1 MSIVHDRGPPGVSN
15 PAQEPRPAEAARA
28 PVGAHAKSPRVAVF
42 DGAYPSTLALV
53 QSLGRRGVPMVA
65 YHHRPRPPLAYS
77 RYIDRVRSCPDVHD
91 HARFGPWLEKELAS
105 GAFDL
110 IAPTS
115 DAICFHLAGIHER
128 IDAALRCRLPSR
140 DALLDV
146 LFKDRLAAACERSG
160 VATPTTI
167 APTCLDEAL
176 AGAERIGYPVIV
188 KPRTHVFDIAQR
200 GGKADNARELRALFR
215 RERPRY
221 DQRGVLEMFP
231 DADLPVV
238 QEYVPHER
246 PQIACSGLLAV
257 DQPLIAGAAVVKL
270 DQAPAATGTGTAF
283 ASHDGAELVAQC
295 GDTVQRLLG
304 AGLFEIET
312 LDRGDGGPPLVIDVN
327 ARVFG
332 QISFDI
338 ARGNDLPA
346 LWYASLTD
354 RVDVQPPP
362 APGVCLYP
370 APFLLSNLTRVMTG
384 PSRWRWLR
392 RSLSLSWRTRSCIGW
407 DTRDPLAS
415 IVMSLSPLRHPTTFI
430 RSHIRQPWSARA
442 ESRV

>member
-1 MSIVHDRGPPGVSN
+1 MHDRGPPAGASRRRN
-15 PAQEPRPAEAARA
+15 LR
-28 PVGAHAKSPRVAVF
+28 PVGSVRAKTNAPRVAVF
-42 DGAYPSTLALV
+42 DAGYPSTLALV

-65 YHHRPRPPLAYS
+65 YHHRPRSPLAYS

-91 HARFGPWLEKELAS
+91 HARFGAWLAKRLES

-115 DAICFHLAGIHER
+115 DAICFHIAEIHDR
-128 IDAALRCRLPSR
+128 IDPALRRRLPSR

-160 VATPTTI
+160 VATPATV
-167 APTCLDEAL
+167 APTCVEEAL
-176 AGAERIGYPVIV
+176 AAAERIGYPVIV

-200 GGKADNARELRALFR
+200 GGKADNADELRALFR
-215 RERPRY
+215 RERPCHDLRA
-221 DQRGVLEMFP
+221 VLETFP
-231 DADLPVV
+231 GADLPVI
-238 QEYVPHER
+238 QEYISHER

-283 ASHDGAELVAQC
+283 ASHDAADLVAEC

-304 AGLFEIET
+304 TGLFEIEV
-312 LDRGDGGPPLVIDVN
+312 LDRGDDGPPLVIDVN

-332 QISFDI
+332 QINFDI

-346 LWYASLTD
+346 LWYDSLTGG
-354 RVDVQPPP
+354 VDVQPPP

-370 APFLLSNLTRVMTG
+370 APFVLSNLTRIVTG
-384 PSRWRWLR
+384 PTRWRWFK

-407 DTRDPLAS
+407 DSRDPLAS
-415 IVMSLSPLRHPTTFI
+415 VIMSLSPLRHPTTFI
-430 RSHIRQPWSARA
+430 RSHIRQPLPAGAERRA
-442 ESRV
+442 